1 MIESFLN
8 GLSGYLASSHFAAYL
23 AAYLGGLLV
32 SFTPCIYPV
41 MPLVIAYIG
50 ARGARSRIRGFFL
63 SLTYVLGLS
72 ITYAVLG
79 GISALTGQLFGT
91 IQNSFW
97 IYFIVANV
105 SVIMGLA
112 MLDVFTIQIKLPGI
126 ISRPETGDMR
136 KGILGSFL
144 IGVTSGLVVGPCS
157 APIFSVLLAYVA
169 TQQNFFFGMSLLF
182 VFALGMGTL
191 LIVIG
196 SFAGL
201 LAGLPRS
208 GLWMVRIKQSCGWL
222 LIATGEYFLIQ
233 AGGSLV

>member
-8 GLSGYLASSHFAAYL
+8 GLSGYLASSQFAAYL
-23 AAYLGGLLV
+23 APHPGGLLV

-126 ISRPETGDMR
+126 ISRSETGDMR

-208 GLWMVRIKQSCGWL
+208 GLWMVRIKQRCGWL
-222 LIATGEYFLIQ
+222 LIATGEYFLIH
-233 AGGSLV
+233 AGASLV

>member
-8 GLSGYLASSHFAAYL
+8 GLSGYIASSHFAAYL

-50 ARGARSRIRGFFL
+50 ARGARSRLRGFFL

-79 GISALTGQLFGT
+79 GISALTGQLFGI

-97 IYFIVANV
+97 IYFLVANV
-105 SVIMGLA
+105 CVIMGLA
-112 MLDVFTIQIKLPGI
+112 MLDVFTIQIKIPGLP
-126 ISRPETGDMR
+126 SRSETGDMR

-144 IGVTSGLVVGPCS
+144 IGVTSGLLVGPCS

-201 LAGLPRS
+201 LASLPRS
-208 GLWMVRIKQSCGWL
+208 GVWMVRIKQGGGWL
-222 LIATGEYFLIQ
+222 LIATGEYLLIQ